1 MYVIAKSVRVRKSS
15 QPNVSSRMLL
25 ELILS
30 LSVCRTELYSSLE
43 SYRSDGETVDKC
55 LIFRSLPAGHLR
67 SQHQERR
74 ARGRNRVS
82 ERSPRGRGMDTNTKT
97 RHLLCVCQWHVDPV
111 IMSCV
116 GISGGL
122 EIVPSLT
129 ACCSGRREAAGNP
142 VSHCNFGVKTDRVLA
157 VCRPPA
163 ASASVLQRARRTY
176 ACDIFWGMDSHITA
190 KSFRIITPK
199 SCRIVSFGVELCPV
213 I

>member
-1 MYVIAKSVRVRKSS
+1 
-15 QPNVSSRMLL
+15 
-25 ELILS
+25 
-30 LSVCRTELYSSLE
+30 
-43 SYRSDGETVDKC
+43 
-55 LIFRSLPAGHLR
+55 
-67 SQHQERR
+67 
-74 ARGRNRVS
+74 
-82 ERSPRGRGMDTNTKT
+82 MDTNTKT

-111 IMSCV
+111 IVSCV

-190 KSFRIITPK
+190 KIIYDYHSKIMQNSVIWSGALPRYLITSLY
-199 SCRIVSFGVELCPV
+199 SCMKVAAARRLPNQRGHCFTQPPRKAEACSCTVLT
-213 I
+213 

>member
-1 MYVIAKSVRVRKSS
+1 
-15 QPNVSSRMLL
+15 
-25 ELILS
+25 
-30 LSVCRTELYSSLE
+30 
-43 SYRSDGETVDKC
+43 
-55 LIFRSLPAGHLR
+55 
-67 SQHQERR
+67 
-74 ARGRNRVS
+74 
-82 ERSPRGRGMDTNTKT
+82 MDTNTKT

-111 IMSCV
+111 IVSCV

-142 VSHCNFGVKTDRVLA
+142 VSHCNFSVKTDRVLA

-190 KSFRIITPK
+190 KIIYDYHSKIMQNSVIWSGALPRYLITHFTAAWRWRLQDACQTREDIASRSPQERPKLVHAQCWRDSWSFLMVALLLKVTGNAN
-199 SCRIVSFGVELCPV
+199 SC
-213 I
+213 